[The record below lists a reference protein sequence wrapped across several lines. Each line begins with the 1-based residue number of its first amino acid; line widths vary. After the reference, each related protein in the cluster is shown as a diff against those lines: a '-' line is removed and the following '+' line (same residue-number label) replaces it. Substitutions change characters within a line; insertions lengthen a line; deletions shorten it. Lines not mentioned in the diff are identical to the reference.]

1 MLHKC
6 QCGANL
12 NVNSDSYKCPICTKT
27 FTLFKGEFREYELGI
42 IVENDSMDKL
52 DRLECEGIGLTNK
65 IKRGLIKCR
74 EEKSY

>member
-12 NVNSDSYKCPICTKT
+12 NVLTNDYKCPICTKT
-27 FTLFKGEFREYELGI
+27 FTLFKGEYREYELGE
-42 IVENDSMDKL
+42 IVTNEFVVKL

-65 IKRGLIKCR
+65 IKRGLIR
-74 EEKSY
+74 

>member
-12 NVNSDSYKCPICTKT
+12 NVLTNDYKCPICTKT
-27 FTLFKGEFREYELGI
+27 FTLFKGEYREYELGE
-42 IVENDSMDKL
+42 IVTNEFVVKL

-65 IKRGLIKCR
+65 IKRGLIRCR
-74 EEKSY
+74 KE